1 MKFIE
6 IKNNE
11 TLEELKKEEKYLLYF
26 KTSTCSV
33 CDVMLEKIK
42 DSFEDVN
49 LSVGLIQIETMPAL
63 RGQYLVFSG
72 PTLLAFEGDKEIH
85 RESRFIE
92 LDRLERVLDLWL
104 S

>member
-6 IKNNE
+6 LKDQKM
-11 TLEELKKEEKYLLYF
+11 LEDLKEEGKYLLYF
-26 KTSTCSV
+26 KTRTCNV
-33 CDVMLEKIK
+33 CEVMEEKIK
-42 DSFEDVN
+42 ERFQDID
-49 LSVGLIQIETMPAL
+49 LTMGLVQIETMPAL

-72 PTLLAFEGDKEIH
+72 PTLLVFDGEKEIH

-92 LDRLERVLDLWL
+92 LDRLERMFDLWL